1 MGILFSDHC
10 KLSRKTDKMVD
21 ATKTLAQIQDSPAK
35 SAIARR
41 KQLAEIAKLDDKQLE
56 GLSAEELRKIL
67 NNAANLDENDK
78 PNDKES
84 SLRINIELDIEVEV
98 HLNARV

>member
-1 MGILFSDHC
+1 
-10 KLSRKTDKMVD
+10 MVD
-21 ATKTLAQIQDSPAK
+21 ATKTLSQIQDSPAK

-41 KQLAEIAKLDDKQLE
+41 KQLADIAKLDDKQLE
-56 GLSAEELRKIL
+56 DLSAEELRKIL

-78 PNDKES
+78 PKDKES

-98 HLNARV
+98 HLNARVKGDVTIGLL

>member
-1 MGILFSDHC
+1 
-10 KLSRKTDKMVD
+10 MVD
-21 ATKTLAQIQDSPAK
+21 ANRTLAQIRESPAK

-41 KQLAEIAKLDDKQLE
+41 KQLAEIAKLDDKDLE
-56 GLSAEELRKIL
+56 ALSPQEIKDIL

-78 PNDKES
+78 PKDKES

-98 HLNARV
+98 HLNARVKGDVTIGLL

>member
-1 MGILFSDHC
+1 
-10 KLSRKTDKMVD
+10 MVD

-41 KQLAEIAKLDDKQLE
+41 KQLAEIAKLDDKELE
-56 GLSAEELRKIL
+56 GMSAEEIRKIL

-78 PNDKES
+78 PKDKES

-98 HLNARV
+98 HLNARVKGDVTIGLL